1 MSKVDIYSKGEVVRY
16 LQGLQEQGQ
25 IKDCIHIKVEQGHA
39 YAFYPKC
46 DIDWASRKSAYNVDI
61 SITGYGGPSSYEW
74 PQCPEDCEFYERA
87 DAFVKSMVTIKT
99 AKAEKP
105 QVDIHS
111 RDEVTDYVLKLLG
124 KGQIR
129 DCQHMKV
136 KKDLVDSYYPQ
147 CDVDLASKQAAFSL
161 GPILKHGGQ
170 DEYYWPGCGKDC
182 RVYKKAD
189 DFVKSLISIEEPKVE
204 KLEGDNYVAE
214 ERIKAIA
221 SLPKDK
227 FDTARLV
234 KLCDELNKS
243 YKNSC
248 ELAVAAMVR
257 TILNHVPP
265 IFEMENFEQVANNYS
280 WGRGKLK
287 GKSKREVMI
296 ALEDTAR
303 NIADIHLHQEI
314 RDTESLPTM
323 TQVDFKNEL
332 DILLEEVVRI
342 LKSQAKSK
350 KSA

>member
-25 IKDCIHIKVEQGHA
+25 VKDCIHIKVEQGYAH
-39 YAFYPKC
+39 AFYPKC
-46 DIDWASRKSAYNVDI
+46 DIDWASRKSANNV
-61 SITGYGGPSSYEW
+61 SLSMTGYGGPSSYHW
-74 PQCPEDCEFYERA
+74 PQCPRDCEHYEKA
-87 DAFVKSMVTIKT
+87 QPFVKSIT
-99 AKAEKP
+99 AEEKVKVKKP
-105 QVDIHS
+105 KVDIQS
-111 RDEVTDYVLKLLG
+111 RSEVVNFVLKLLG
-124 KGQIR
+124 KGQIK

-136 KKDLVDSYYPQ
+136 EKDLVDSYYPQ
-147 CDVDLASKQAAFSL
+147 CDEDLASKQLAFSL
-161 GPILKHGGQ
+161 GSILKYGGQ
-170 DEYYWPGCGKDC
+170 DEYYWPGCAKDC

-189 DFVKSLISIEEPKVE
+189 DFPKSLISIKEPKDKEPQV
-204 KLEGDNYVAE
+204 DNYVAE
-214 ERIKAIA
+214 ERIKEIA

-342 LKSQAKSK
+342 LKSQTKGK
-350 KSA
+350 KST